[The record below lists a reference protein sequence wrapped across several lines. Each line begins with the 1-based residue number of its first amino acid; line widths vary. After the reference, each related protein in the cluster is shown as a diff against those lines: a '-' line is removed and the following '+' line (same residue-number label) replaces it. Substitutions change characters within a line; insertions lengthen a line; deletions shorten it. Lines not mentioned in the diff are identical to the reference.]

1 MDAVN
6 PAISQYLHEVE
17 KEMTCSPKRKKEL
30 LQRLRT
36 DIEEFADN
44 CSEDLDKQA
53 IADHFGAPKDIAENF
68 LATENYVEVK
78 KAWKTKRIA
87 IIAIIAIIATCVII
101 VAGVAAYIAYD
112 HWLQQQFYDGYIVE
126 RSYETVDGTPPPPPP
141 GARVY

>member
-36 DIEEFADN
+36 DIEEFADS
-44 CSEDLDKQA
+44 CGEDLDKQA

-68 LATENYVEVK
+68 LATTDYADMK
-78 KAWKTKRIA
+78 KAVSIKKTIVICTVVACLIA
-87 IIAIIAIIATCVII
+87 LISFVIYIIYDYWARENFANGYVIE
-101 VAGVAAYIAYD
+101 VT
-112 HWLQQQFYDGYIVE
+112 
-126 RSYETVDGTPPPPPP
+126 YETVDGTPPPEPE
-141 GARVY
+141 GARIY

>member
-36 DIEEFADN
+36 DIEEFVDN
-44 CSEDLDKQA
+44 CGEDLDKQA

-68 LATENYVEVK
+68 LAITDYADVK
-78 KAWKTKRIA
+78 KAVSTRRIV
-87 IIAIIAIIATCVII
+87 ILCVVITCLIALIGITS
-101 VAGVAAYIAYD
+101 YILYD
-112 HWLQQQFYDGYIVE
+112 HWRDEEYLKGHIIE
-126 RSYETVDGTPPPPPP
+126 ITYETVDGTPPPEPE
-141 GARVY
+141 GTRIY

>member
-44 CSEDLDKQA
+44 CGEDLDKQA

-68 LATENYVEVK
+68 LATTDYADVK
-78 KAWKTKRIA
+78 KAVSTRKI
-87 IIAIIAIIATCVII
+87 VI
-101 VAGVAAYIAYD
+101 
-112 HWLQQQFYDGYIVE
+112 
-126 RSYETVDGTPPPPPP
+126 
-141 GARVY
+141 

>member
-44 CSEDLDKQA
+44 CGEDLDKQA

-68 LATENYVEVK
+68 LATTDYADMK
-78 KAWKTKRIA
+78 KAVSIKKTIVICTVVACLIA
-87 IIAIIAIIATCVII
+87 LISFVI
-101 VAGVAAYIAYD
+101 
-112 HWLQQQFYDGYIVE
+112 YIVYDYWARE
-126 RSYETVDGTPPPPPP
+126 NFANGYVIEVTYETVDGTPPPEPE
-141 GARVY
+141 GARIY

>member
-44 CSEDLDKQA
+44 CGEDLDKQA

-68 LATENYVEVK
+68 LATTDYADMK
-78 KAWKTKRIA
+78 KAVSIRKTIVICTVVACLIA
-87 IIAIIAIIATCVII
+87 LIGFVIYIIYDYWARENFANGYVIE
-101 VAGVAAYIAYD
+101 VT
-112 HWLQQQFYDGYIVE
+112 
-126 RSYETVDGTPPPPPP
+126 YETVDGTPPPEPE
-141 GARVY
+141 GTRIY

>member
-44 CSEDLDKQA
+44 CGEDLDKQA

-68 LATENYVEVK
+68 LATTDYADMK
-78 KAWKTKRIA
+78 KAVSIKKTIVICTVVACLIA
-87 IIAIIAIIATCVII
+87 LISFVIYIIYDYWARENFANGYVIE
-101 VAGVAAYIAYD
+101 VT
-112 HWLQQQFYDGYIVE
+112 
-126 RSYETVDGTPPPPPP
+126 YESVDGTPPPEPE
-141 GARVY
+141 GTRIY

>member
-36 DIEEFADN
+36 DIEEFVDN

-68 LATENYVEVK
+68 LATTDYADMK
-78 KAWKTKRIA
+78 KAVSIKKTIVICTVVACLIA
-87 IIAIIAIIATCVII
+87 LISFVIYIIYDYWARENFANGYVIE
-101 VAGVAAYIAYD
+101 VT
-112 HWLQQQFYDGYIVE
+112 
-126 RSYETVDGTPPPPPP
+126 YETVDGTPPPEPE
-141 GARVY
+141 GTRIY

>member
-36 DIEEFADN
+36 DIEEFAD
-44 CSEDLDKQA
+44 SRGEDLDKQA

-68 LATENYVEVK
+68 LATTDYADMK
-78 KAWKTKRIA
+78 KAVSIKKTIVICTVVACLIA
-87 IIAIIAIIATCVII
+87 LISFVIYIIYDYWARENFANGYVIE
-101 VAGVAAYIAYD
+101 VT
-112 HWLQQQFYDGYIVE
+112 
-126 RSYETVDGTPPPPPP
+126 YETVDGTPPPEPE
-141 GARVY
+141 GTRIY

>member
-44 CSEDLDKQA
+44 CGEDLDKQA

-68 LATENYVEVK
+68 LATTDYADMK
-78 KAWKTKRIA
+78 KAVSIKKTIVICTVVVCLIA
-87 IIAIIAIIATCVII
+87 LISFVIYIIYDYWARENFANGYVIE
-101 VAGVAAYIAYD
+101 VT
-112 HWLQQQFYDGYIVE
+112 
-126 RSYETVDGTPPPPPP
+126 YETVDGTPPPEPE
-141 GARVY
+141 GARIY

>member
-44 CSEDLDKQA
+44 CGEDLDKQA

-68 LATENYVEVK
+68 LATTDYADMK
-78 KAWKTKRIA
+78 KAVSIKKTIVICTVVACLIA
-87 IIAIIAIIATCVII
+87 LISFVIYIIYDYWARENFANGYAIEVT
-101 VAGVAAYIAYD
+101 YK
-112 HWLQQQFYDGYIVE
+112 
-126 RSYETVDGTPPPPPP
+126 TVDGTPPPEPE
-141 GARVY
+141 GARIY

>member
-44 CSEDLDKQA
+44 CGEDLDKQT

-68 LATENYVEVK
+68 LATTDYADMK
-78 KAWKTKRIA
+78 KAVSIKKTIVICTVVACLIA
-87 IIAIIAIIATCVII
+87 LISFVIYIIYDYWARENFANGYVIE
-101 VAGVAAYIAYD
+101 VT
-112 HWLQQQFYDGYIVE
+112 
-126 RSYETVDGTPPPPPP
+126 YETVDGTPPPEPE
-141 GARVY
+141 GTRIY

>member
-44 CSEDLDKQA
+44 CGEDLDKQA

-68 LATENYVEVK
+68 LATTDYADMK
-78 KAWKTKRIA
+78 KAVSIKKTIVICTVVACLIA
-87 IIAIIAIIATCVII
+87 LISFVIYIIYDYWARENFANGYVIEI
-101 VAGVAAYIAYD
+101 T
-112 HWLQQQFYDGYIVE
+112 
-126 RSYETVDGTPPPPPP
+126 YETVDGTPPPEPE
-141 GARVY
+141 GTRIY

>member
-1 MDAVN
+1 MNVVN

-30 LQRLRT
+30 LLRLNT

-44 CSEDLDKQA
+44 YGGKLDKQS
-53 IADHFGAPKDIAENF
+53 IEVHFGAPKDIAENF

-87 IIAIIAIIATCVII
+87 IIAIIAICVII
-101 VAGVAAYIAYD
+101 VSGVAAYIAYD

-126 RSYETVDGTPPPPPP
+126 RSYETVDGTPPPPPS
-141 GARVY
+141 GAKVY

>member
-44 CSEDLDKQA
+44 CGEDLDKQA
-53 IADHFGAPKDIAENF
+53 IVDHFGAPKDIAESF
-68 LATENYVEVK
+68 LATENYAEVK

-87 IIAIIAIIATCVII
+87 IIAIIITCVII
-101 VAGVAAYIAYD
+101 FAGVVTYIAYD
-112 HWLQQQFYDGYIVE
+112 HWLQEQFYDGYIVE

-141 GARVY
+141 GAKVY

>member
-36 DIEEFADN
+36 DIEEFVDN

-68 LATENYVEVK
+68 LATTDYADMK
-78 KAWKTKRIA
+78 KAVSIKKTIVICTVVACLIA
-87 IIAIIAIIATCVII
+87 LISFVIYIIYDYWARENFANGYVIE
-101 VAGVAAYIAYD
+101 VT
-112 HWLQQQFYDGYIVE
+112 
-126 RSYETVDGTPPPPPP
+126 YETVDGTPPPEPE
-141 GARVY
+141 GTRVY

>member
-44 CSEDLDKQA
+44 CGEDLDKQA

-87 IIAIIAIIATCVII
+87 IIAIIATCVII
-101 VAGVAAYIAYD
+101 VAGVAAYITYD

>member
-44 CSEDLDKQA
+44 C
-53 IADHFGAPKDIAENF
+53 GAPKDIAENF
-68 LATENYVEVK
+68 LATTDYADMK
-78 KAWKTKRIA
+78 KAVSIKKTIVICTVVACLIA
-87 IIAIIAIIATCVII
+87 LISFVIYIIYDYWARENFANGYVIE
-101 VAGVAAYIAYD
+101 VT
-112 HWLQQQFYDGYIVE
+112 
-126 RSYETVDGTPPPPPP
+126 YETVDGTPPPEPE
-141 GARVY
+141 GTRIY

>member
-44 CSEDLDKQA
+44 CGEDLDKQA

-68 LATENYVEVK
+68 LATTDYADVK
-78 KAWKTKRIA
+78 KAVSTRKIVILCVVITCLIA
-87 IIAIIAIIATCVII
+87 LIGITS
-101 VAGVAAYIAYD
+101 YILYD
-112 HWLQQQFYDGYIVE
+112 HWRDEEYL
-126 RSYETVDGTPPPPPP
+126 RATSSKSHTRP
-141 GARVY
+141 

>member
-44 CSEDLDKQA
+44 RGEDLDKQA

-68 LATENYVEVK
+68 LATTDYADMK
-78 KAWKTKRIA
+78 KAVSIKKTIVICTVVACLIA
-87 IIAIIAIIATCVII
+87 LISFVIYIIYDYWARENFANGYVIE
-101 VAGVAAYIAYD
+101 VT
-112 HWLQQQFYDGYIVE
+112 
-126 RSYETVDGTPPPPPP
+126 YETVDGTPPPEPE
-141 GARVY
+141 GARIY

>member
-44 CSEDLDKQA
+44 CGEDLDKQA

-87 IIAIIAIIATCVII
+87 IIAIIATCVII
-101 VAGVAAYIAYD
+101 VAGVVAYIAYD

>member
-6 PAISQYLHEVE
+6 PAISQYLHEAE

-44 CSEDLDKQA
+44 CGEDLDKQA

-68 LATENYVEVK
+68 LATTDYADMK
-78 KAWKTKRIA
+78 KAVSIKKTIVICTVVACLIA
-87 IIAIIAIIATCVII
+87 LISFVIYIIYDYWARENFANGYVIE
-101 VAGVAAYIAYD
+101 VT
-112 HWLQQQFYDGYIVE
+112 
-126 RSYETVDGTPPPPPP
+126 YETVDGTPPPEPE
-141 GARVY
+141 GTRIY

>member
-30 LQRLRT
+30 MQRLRT

-44 CSEDLDKQA
+44 CGEDLDKQA

-68 LATENYVEVK
+68 LATTDYADMK
-78 KAWKTKRIA
+78 KAVSIKKTIVICTVVACLIA
-87 IIAIIAIIATCVII
+87 LISFVIYIIYDYWARENFANGYVIE
-101 VAGVAAYIAYD
+101 VT
-112 HWLQQQFYDGYIVE
+112 
-126 RSYETVDGTPPPPPP
+126 YETVDGTPPPEPE
-141 GARVY
+141 GARIY

>member
-36 DIEEFADN
+36 DIEEFVDN
-44 CSEDLDKQA
+44 CGEDLDKQA

-87 IIAIIAIIATCVII
+87 IIAIIATCVIV
-101 VAGVAAYIAYD
+101 VAGVAGYIAYD

>member
-44 CSEDLDKQA
+44 CGEDLDKQA

-68 LATENYVEVK
+68 LATTDYADMK
-78 KAWKTKRIA
+78 KAVSIKKTIVICTVVACLIA
-87 IIAIIAIIATCVII
+87 LISFVIYIIYDYWARENFANGYVIE
-101 VAGVAAYIAYD
+101 VT
-112 HWLQQQFYDGYIVE
+112 
-126 RSYETVDGTPPPPPP
+126 YETVDGTPPPEPE
-141 GARVY
+141 GTRIY

>member
-36 DIEEFADN
+36 DIEEFVDN
-44 CSEDLDKQA
+44 CGEDLDKQA

-68 LATENYVEVK
+68 LATTDYADMK
-78 KAWKTKRIA
+78 KAVSIKKTIVICTVVACLIA
-87 IIAIIAIIATCVII
+87 LISFVIYIIYDYWARENFANGYVIE
-101 VAGVAAYIAYD
+101 VT
-112 HWLQQQFYDGYIVE
+112 
-126 RSYETVDGTPPPPPP
+126 YETVDGTPPPEPE
-141 GARVY
+141 GTRIY

>member
-17 KEMTCSPKRKKEL
+17 REMTCSPKRKKEL

-44 CSEDLDKQA
+44 CGEDLDKQA

-68 LATENYVEVK
+68 LATTDYADMK
-78 KAWKTKRIA
+78 KAVSTRRIV
-87 IIAIIAIIATCVII
+87 ILCVVITCLIALIGITS
-101 VAGVAAYIAYD
+101 YILYD
-112 HWLQQQFYDGYIVE
+112 HWRDEEYLKGHIIE
-126 RSYETVDGTPPPPPP
+126 ITYETVDGTPPPESE
-141 GARVY
+141 GTRIY

>member
-1 MDAVN
+1 MDAVT

-44 CSEDLDKQA
+44 RGEDLDKQA

-68 LATENYVEVK
+68 LATTDYADMK
-78 KAWKTKRIA
+78 KAVSIKKTIVICTVVACLIA
-87 IIAIIAIIATCVII
+87 LISFVIYIIYDYWARENFANGYVIE
-101 VAGVAAYIAYD
+101 VT
-112 HWLQQQFYDGYIVE
+112 
-126 RSYETVDGTPPPPPP
+126 YETVDGTPPPEPE
-141 GARVY
+141 GTRIY

>member
-36 DIEEFADN
+36 DIEEFVDN
-44 CSEDLDKQA
+44 CGEDLDKQA

-87 IIAIIAIIATCVII
+87 IIAIIITCVII
-101 VAGVAAYIAYD
+101 IAGVVTYIAYD
-112 HWLQQQFYDGYIVE
+112 HWLQEQFYDGYIVE

-141 GARVY
+141 GAKVY

>member
-17 KEMTCSPKRKKEL
+17 KETTCSPKRKKEL

-44 CSEDLDKQA
+44 CGEDLDKQA

-68 LATENYVEVK
+68 LATTDYADMK
-78 KAWKTKRIA
+78 KAVSIKKTIVICTVVACLIA
-87 IIAIIAIIATCVII
+87 LISFVIYIIYDYWARENFANGYVIE
-101 VAGVAAYIAYD
+101 VT
-112 HWLQQQFYDGYIVE
+112 
-126 RSYETVDGTPPPPPP
+126 YETVDGTPPPEPE
-141 GARVY
+141 GTRIY

>member
-68 LATENYVEVK
+68 LATTDYADMK
-78 KAWKTKRIA
+78 KAISTRRIV
-87 IIAIIAIIATCVII
+87 ILCVVITLSLI
-101 VAGVAAYIAYD
+101 HI
-112 HWLQQQFYDGYIVE
+112 
-126 RSYETVDGTPPPPPP
+126 
-141 GARVY
+141 

>member
-44 CSEDLDKQA
+44 CGEDPDKQA

-78 KAWKTKRIA
+78 KAWKTKR
-87 IIAIIAIIATCVII
+87 IAIIAIIATCVII

>member
-44 CSEDLDKQA
+44 CGEDLDKQA

-68 LATENYVEVK
+68 LATTDYADMK
-78 KAWKTKRIA
+78 KAVSIKKTIVICTVVACLIA
-87 IIAIIAIIATCVII
+87 LISFVIYIIYDYWARENFANGYVIE
-101 VAGVAAYIAYD
+101 VT
-112 HWLQQQFYDGYIVE
+112 
-126 RSYETVDGTPPPPPP
+126 YETVDGTPPPEPE
-141 GARVY
+141 GTRVY